1 MEQTFDLVKLNYK
14 SKETITSRRNAK
26 RRHFYNEEGYEEE
39 YDEEED
45 YDDEVDPIERSNYES
60 STNNNTLEE
69 IFEHLNEDE
78 NTHNSPNSNK
88 S

>member
-1 MEQTFDLVKLNYK
+1 MEQTFDLVKLNYN
-14 SKETITSRRNAK
+14 SKPTTANRRNAK
-26 RRHFYNEEGYEEE
+26 RQHFYNEEGYEEE
-39 YDEEED
+39 EEDEDEE
-45 YDDEVDPIERSNYES
+45 DEIERSNYES

-78 NTHNSPNSNK
+78 NTHNSPSNK